1 MTAIDIAEMPVS
13 EKLKLT
19 EALWDSLF
27 VLKDGG
33 FESPAWHEQAL
44 KAAEGD
50 LAAGTARFVDW
61 ADAKDGQRGKLESTR
76 RF

>member
-13 EKLKLT
+13 EKLKLM
-19 EALWDSLF
+19 EALWDSLC
-27 VLKDGG
+27 VRKDGG

-44 KAAEGD
+44 KEAEGD

-61 ADAKDGQRGKLESTR
+61 ADAKEQLRGHGQV
-76 RF
+76 

>member
-19 EALWDSLF
+19 EALWDSLC
-27 VLKDGG
+27 VRADGG

-44 KAAEGD
+44 KQAEGD
-50 LAAGTARFVDW
+50 LAEGTARFVDW
-61 ADAKDGQRGKLESTR
+61 AEARDGLRSATESPR

>member
-13 EKLKLT
+13 EKLKLM
-19 EALWDSLF
+19 EALWDSLC
-27 VLKDGG
+27 VQKDGG

-50 LAAGTARFVDW
+50 LAAGTAGFVDW
-61 ADAKDGQRGKLESTR
+61 VDAKEQLRGHGQA
-76 RF
+76 

>member
-13 EKLKLT
+13 EKLKLM
-19 EALWDSLF
+19 EALWDSLCIRQ
-27 VLKDGG
+27 DGG

-61 ADAKDGQRGKLESTR
+61 ADAKEQLRGRGQA
-76 RF
+76 

>member
-13 EKLKLT
+13 DKLKLM
-19 EALWDSLF
+19 EALWDSLC
-27 VLKDGG
+27 VRNDGG

-44 KAAEGD
+44 KEAEGD
-50 LAAGTARFVDW
+50 LAAGTAGFVDR
-61 ADAKDGQRGKLESTR
+61 ADAKDGQRGELESAR

>member
-13 EKLKLT
+13 EKLKLM
-19 EALWDSLF
+19 EALWDSLC
-27 VLKDGG
+27 VRTDGS

-44 KAAEGD
+44 KQAEDD

-61 ADAKDGQRGKLESTR
+61 AEAKNVLRSAQGSTGH
-76 RF
+76 F